1 MDGVSTFSDETVE
14 KRTYRDEL
22 ERARL
27 QSAAN
32 DQYSWYA
39 RIYQDVEGHCRFR
52 FQRSSEA
59 IYAFIAVVSR
69 VGYKTS

>member
-1 MDGVSTFSDETVE
+1 MDGVSTFSNATVE
-14 KRTYRDEL
+14 KRAHRDEL

-32 DQYSWYA
+32 DQYSWCA
-39 RIYQDVEGHCRFR
+39 RTDQCVEGHCRFR

-59 IYAFIAVVSR
+59 I
-69 VGYKTS
+69 